1 MQSQKEEQKLN
12 KRERYKTRLKPM
24 EYFKELEN
32 LDFENLAEGDKFFL
46 QDFGI
51 FTTDFL
57 EPIEEDFSH
66 STSAIAK
73 KLWTIDVENPTYKLS
88 IDRVRFR

>member
-24 EYFKELEN
+24 EYFKELKN
-32 LDFENLAEGDKFFL
+32 LDFDNLTEGDRFFL
-46 QDFGI
+46 QDFVI

-66 STSAIAK
+66 SISAMAK
-73 KLWTIDVENPTYKLS
+73 KPWTVEGENPTYKPS
-88 IDRVRFR
+88 IDRVNFR